1 MIPAWVANIF
11 DGLFNG
17 CLTSQPAHAEIIISK
32 CAFLLLIAVVVAML
46 TAGRHIA
53 IGIVNDNGFIAIVI
67 CSALIPATRDTGVV
81 GRVNRQRLAAA
92 DIALKPIFASGHSS
106 HLLLTIWWLL
116 QPRYMKP
123 HAKKERHYV

>member
-32 CAFLLLIAVVVAML
+32 CAFLLLIAVVVAIL
-46 TAGRHIA
+46 TAGRH
-53 IGIVNDNGFIAIVI
+53 IAIVI